1 MTQRPPPHLNLTG
14 KSTAEA
20 VILFS
25 DWTELAWFPHLGNH
39 GMDNKAG
46 ALFVMSL
53 GLGGETG
60 ELLEAIADRDLPS
73 IKKELGDVAYYWGRL
88 TGFYGLDVPA
98 MIEAANKLPT
108 IDHRRDPTRIPL
120 LLGSAMGRVQEI
132 IKKSVR
138 DDGLDQAA
146 LQNAMGTALGFWLQA
161 AQMHELNP
169 TDILQGGIDKIV
181 QRHATG
187 QLRGSDGSDGKRI
200 HKGR

>member
-1 MTQRPPPHLNLTG
+1 
-14 KSTAEA
+14 
-20 VILFS
+20 
-25 DWTELAWFPHLGNH
+25 
-39 GMDNKAG
+39 MDNKAG